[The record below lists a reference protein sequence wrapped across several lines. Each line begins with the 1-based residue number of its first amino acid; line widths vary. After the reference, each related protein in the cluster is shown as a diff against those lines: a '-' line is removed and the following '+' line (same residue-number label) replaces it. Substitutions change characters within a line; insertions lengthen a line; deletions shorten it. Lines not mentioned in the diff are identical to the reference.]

1 MKNQRCKGAR
11 DLLPDD
17 SYRFRYIE
25 DTFRSSCLKWGYQ
38 EVKTPTLEYL
48 HLFTAAGT
56 LTPSMLNKV
65 YSFLDWDGWSGERV
79 VLRPDGTIPVVR
91 LYIENSSGT
100 KAKYFY
106 VTNVFAF
113 EETGTVDR
121 ENWQCGVELLGD
133 AKPTSDVET
142 ILLALE
148 IMHSAGIDDV
158 NIQLSHA
165 GILKALLKELKLE
178 PEKETKLFN
187 QIRDGDWKNLI
198 KAKVENPDINKI
210 LSLLLDLRGKT
221 SGFLENFKAFS
232 DISDDFKKK
241 LDNFIEITHLLDIL
255 NCSYQIDVTSTSG
268 FEYYTG
274 ICFQFAAG
282 NKKLGSGGRYDDLV
296 PLIGGKKTPAC
307 GFALY
312 MDPLMNLVKA
322 KIGQNKELG
331 VLINGT
337 DNTPDITMSCF
348 QLAQSLREAG
358 YVAELDFNGNPTD
371 WRWIVKVQ
379 PNQLPFIVL
388 DRNQNRVKEA
398 STIANV
404 IEMIGSS
411 IYLAK

>member
-11 DLLPDD
+11 DLLPEDT
-17 SYRFRYIE
+17 YRFRHIE
-25 DTFRSSCLKWGYQ
+25 DTFRDSCIKWGYQ
-38 EVKTPTLEYL
+38 EVKTPVLEYL

-91 LYIENSSGT
+91 LYIENSSNK

-113 EETGTVDR
+113 EETGTVNR

-133 AKPTSDVET
+133 DKPASDVET

-148 IMHSAGIDDV
+148 IMQNAGIDDINV
-158 NIQLSHA
+158 QLSHA
-165 GILKALLKELKLE
+165 GMLKALIKELKLE
-178 PEKETKLFN
+178 PEKESKLFN
-187 QIRDGDWKNLI
+187 QIRDGEWKELV
-198 KAKVENPDINKI
+198 KTKVNTPEINRI
-210 LSLLLDLRGKT
+210 LALLLDLKGKT

-232 DISDDFKKK
+232 DISNIFKEELK
-241 LDNFIEITHLLDIL
+241 NFINITHLLDTL
-255 NCSYQIDVTSTSG
+255 NCPYQIDVTSTSG

-274 ICFQFAAG
+274 ICFQFTSN

-296 PLIGGKKTPAC
+296 PLIGGKNTPAC

-312 MDPLMNLVKA
+312 IEPLMNIVKP
-322 KIGQNKELG
+322 KIGRNEELG
-331 VLINGT
+331 VLVNGM
-337 DNTPDITMSCF
+337 DKSQDVILSCF
-348 QLAQSLREAG
+348 KLGQSLREAG
-358 YVAELDFNGNPTD
+358 YVAELDFNGNPTE
-371 WRWIVKVQ
+371 WRWMVNVQ
-379 PNQLPFIVL
+379 PKPLPFIVL
-388 DRNQNRVKEA
+388 DRKQNRVDEA
-398 STIANV
+398 ATMAGV
-404 IEMIGSS
+404 IEIIGGS